1 MKRMN
6 ESPEVSHLLDT
17 FLCPQ
22 CSHPSLK
29 IIDKQYGQ
37 CEHNEC
43 NFEGTVKTRTA
54 KPHEDQTKC
63 VIIDNQ
69 LYCIEKDEL
78 ETPLVK
84 AGTEEKE
91 EKE

>member
-1 MKRMN
+1 MKRLN

-37 CEHNEC
+37 CANGEC
-43 NFEGTVKTRTA
+43 DYEGTVKTRKA

-63 VIIDNQ
+63 VVIDNQ
-69 LYCIEKDEL
+69 LYCIEKDML
-78 ETPLVK
+78 ESPLIK
-84 AGTEEKE
+84 AEEKE
-91 EKE
+91 D